1 MKITVNY
8 PTGNWFEDGT
18 IEIGKVQEAEIFT
31 CKDLDNLLDD
41 IPEGKDYFL
50 ADADGNRVEAYD
62 IMKDL
67 DEDDKGMKNYEGMGY
82 AEFMSEMD
90 EYIATL
96 KQGESLTE
104 KEWTAWIAQEA
115 KDHDEELTD
124 EQIGWIVEKL
134 DNDGFVK
141 EEGKTLFEISMNPY
155 MDTIE
160 FEGTLEEAKKEAE
173 EMIAYN
179 QYDIVIYENDEEVT
193 RRRWCGI
200 APSEEDEEEDII
212 EIGDGF
218 YSDWT

>member
-1 MKITVNY
+1 MLNQHLLTCIFADAKA
-8 PTGNWFEDGT
+8 TGNVKEEGHEFIDGAEVEVFSVVNHILNPMMKPVT
-18 IEIGKVQEAEIFT
+18 LKRRISDGGWISMEIE
-31 CKDLDNLLDD
+31 
-41 IPEGKDYFL
+41 P
-50 ADADGNRVEAYD
+50 
-62 IMKDL
+62 
-67 DEDDKGMKNYEGMGY
+67 GY
-82 AEFMSEMD
+82 TEFMARMSD
-90 EYIATL
+90 YIN
-96 KQGESLTE
+96 SLEEPIQREEADPLTAA
-104 KEWTAWIAQEA
+104 EWTAWIKDEA
-115 KDHDEELTD
+115 KNHEEDLTD
-124 EQIGWIVEKL
+124 EQIGWIIEKL
-134 DNDGFVK
+134 DEDGFVK